1 MRPFSGIVLAAGV
14 SLGALAPARAAAQ
27 ASPYLP
33 LDDPRL
39 PLLEHL
45 IARGDIDDP
54 SPMIRPFRRA
64 DAVRVLAF
72 AADSGAGEGSAA
84 LIRALR
90 EDLAE
95 PDEKQHWR
103 VGARAGA
110 QAYSHIRRDLLHPLG
125 PDGIRPYA
133 DFTGEAA
140 FGNFVLAT
148 RPAAE
153 PRIAD
158 DPEWPGRRDLE
169 LIWRF
174 PEAYLGAQF
183 RHVTLFYGQMD
194 RNWGPAGITGLGVSD
209 YAYPQV
215 EAGLELGTE
224 TLRLHALAR
233 SLEDERDAL
242 GERVHRYFF
251 AHRIG
256 IRLSERIGVGLWET
270 TVLAGQDREFDARFR
285 NPLTLLLLAN
295 QYGLGADG
303 NVILGLDAHWRVS
316 RRVMLE
322 AQVALDDLQYEN
334 TSGEDRYPN
343 RYGFTVAASGPLG
356 ASLAWRALYTQASS
370 LAFRTLDPFENFT
383 TGGVG
388 LGRNFADQDQ
398 VSVTVSL
405 PRGTRWLLTP
415 ELTLLRQ
422 GEGRINDPVPPTGPA
437 AGAVPTL
444 FIGTVERTWR
454 AALGVSGRHGPLD
467 LRATAGFHHVVNAG
481 HLEGRTVDRF
491 EGRLQATLGIS
502 RRGVLR

>member
-1 MRPFSGIVLAAGV
+1 
-14 SLGALAPARAAAQ
+14 
-27 ASPYLP
+27 
-33 LDDPRL
+33 
-39 PLLEHL
+39 
-45 IARGDIDDP
+45 
-54 SPMIRPFRRA
+54 MIRPFRRV

-72 AADSGAGEGSAA
+72 AADSGADEGSVA

-90 EDLAE
+90 EDLTE
-95 PDEKQHWR
+95 PEHEDHWR
-103 VGARAGA
+103 VAARAGV

-125 PDGIRPYA
+125 PDGVRPYA

-183 RHVTLFYGQMD
+183 RHVTLFYGQMEG
-194 RNWGPAGITGLGVSD
+194 NWGPVGITGLGISD

-233 SLEDERDAL
+233 TLEDERDAL
-242 GERVHRYFF
+242 GLRVHRYFF

-256 IRLSERIGVGLWET
+256 IRLSDRVRVGLWET
-270 TVLAGQDREFDARFR
+270 TILAGQDREFDARFR

-303 NVILGLDAHWRVS
+303 NVMLGLDAQWRVN
-316 RRVMLE
+316 RRLMLE

-334 TSGEDRYPN
+334 TSC
-343 RYGFTVAASGPLG
+343 
-356 ASLAWRALYTQASS
+356 
-370 LAFRTLDPFENFT
+370 
-383 TGGVG
+383 
-388 LGRNFADQDQ
+388 
-398 VSVTVSL
+398 
-405 PRGTRWLLTP
+405 
-415 ELTLLRQ
+415 
-422 GEGRINDPVPPTGPA
+422 
-437 AGAVPTL
+437 
-444 FIGTVERTWR
+444 
-454 AALGVSGRHGPLD
+454 
-467 LRATAGFHHVVNAG
+467 
-481 HLEGRTVDRF
+481 
-491 EGRLQATLGIS
+491 
-502 RRGVLR
+502 